1 MSSDNRGKICSRLT
15 CKFCHCFKRAKDSLN
30 EDLQLS
36 TEFQKLM
43 DELSDDS
50 LDSSACSDGIA
61 SSDTEF
67 VFSDFDE
74 HFVNI

>member
-1 MSSDNRGKICSRLT
+1 
-15 CKFCHCFKRAKDSLN
+15 
-30 EDLQLS
+30 
-36 TEFQKLM
+36 M

-50 LDSSACSDGIA
+50 LDSSVCSDGNA

>member
-1 MSSDNRGKICSRLT
+1 MTHPN
-15 CKFCHCFKRAKDSLN
+15 
-30 EDLQLS
+30 LQLS
-36 TEFQKLM
+36 TVFQIFL

-50 LDSSACSDGIA
+50 LDSSVCSDGNA